1 MRISRRDKFASIYFA
16 YIQEYLN
23 DTPSY
28 KDTCSWPLWGT
39 APPHPLTM
47 KSWKLAEAQGLDN
60 TETSDNQRLW
70 SASNNDRRSKC
81 FCSSAVLCIS
91 FMWQNDGQNMHD
103 QITSDR
109 RSKRAWSKCVLCIP
123 YILSGSPNRCL
134 LHTCDSCIITTWR
147 LGLRLL
153 LSPAIK
159 YTNNGFQKLLMS
171 AAICRIIIV
180 FVFVLGRFSSLKCG
194 LIILWRRMYVSI

>member
-147 LGLRLL
+147 LGLLTFHFL
-153 LSPAIK
+153 AHC
-159 YTNNGFQKLLMS
+159 LMS
-171 AAICRIIIV
+171 KQVSVSTEKSAI
-180 FVFVLGRFSSLKCG
+180 
-194 LIILWRRMYVSI
+194 